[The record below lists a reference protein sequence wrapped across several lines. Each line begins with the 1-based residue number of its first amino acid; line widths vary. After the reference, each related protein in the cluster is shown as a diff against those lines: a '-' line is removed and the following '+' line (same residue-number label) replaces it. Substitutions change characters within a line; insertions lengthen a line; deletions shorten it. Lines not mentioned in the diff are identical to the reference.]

1 MNAICDADAPIEANQ
16 IRTATEQHVLAVI
29 DNFVDAWVQI
39 RRCAPTE
46 IASTLDELHAVAGL
60 GQRTSRTHP
69 GDAATDDSD
78 GARSASRIVWRDVQP
93 HLLRKENDRAAMM
106 NNAIVVYKPNPTVS
120 PIPFATFPT
129 RGYRPFASLA
139 HWLDAKRH
147 RSPQLEFA

>member
-29 DNFVDAWVQI
+29 DNFVDARVQI

-46 IASTLDELHAVAGL
+46 ITSTLDDLHAVAGL

-78 GARSASRIVWRDVQP
+78 GARSASRIVWRNVQP
-93 HLLRKENDRAAMM
+93 HLLRKGVTAL
-106 NNAIVVYKPNPTVS
+106 P
-120 PIPFATFPT
+120 
-129 RGYRPFASLA
+129 
-139 HWLDAKRH
+139 
-147 RSPQLEFA
+147 